1 MLPGTPLSGP
11 QDPLSGIARIL
22 RGAWD
27 RDEMRAIIGRR
38 NPWAIESELV
48 PMLPQPESAVSDQV
62 LNYGEDLLVELTAG
76 GAQ

>member
-1 MLPGTPLSGP
+1 
-11 QDPLSGIARIL
+11 
-22 RGAWD
+22 
-27 RDEMRAIIGRR
+27 MRAIIGRR